1 MPVTLA
7 QPPLL
12 QTLEKLACA
21 ADSQVAAGQL
31 ERLFNIAAPGQQWP
45 DEWLGKQPGQA
56 SLHAGTLDIALHT
69 LQQTASRFPDLR
81 TTAEQVALQW
91 DYCAVLEE
99 QKFYDLWLQSSGLN
113 KTPAGDVPLK
123 WAGFRQWGFFTPDPP
138 ERFVPLLLDEIR
150 IAPSAYHLF
159 LHRIYRKQC
168 FPHPETGL
176 LAREEA
182 TPDANQRR
190 EQVSSVPAPAEPSTP
205 YPFVWQPLCPVEQN
219 KSVAALP
226 AKPATSPPVAAQQA
240 AAPAQATQTMSSPP
254 VRRVDTPRPP
264 ARPRHAAPRATASVP
279 AVTAEPVAAVPA
291 GERPVVPIVIVS
303 PSEPPLPTQG
313 EQGARGNVGDVPRQ
327 QAAAAP
333 KKAVRAQAGL
343 PPTVAEELPAVVAV
357 SATGDIPV
365 YVEPPLDDGLQ
376 SHSTTGMVDSRQGK
390 PKLRLAGSFADSV
403 SLKDGS
409 NTVSVSASWSP
420 KPDWF
425 ISGNA
430 SFKDG
435 EPGYAWSAGYADHKP
450 GGWSAQINNWGPLK
464 PGDGLGLDKAVVN
477 IGHKVKSTTLKRNK
491 LAASTN
497 LSIPVKGKP
506 SLSGTL
512 QWNPT
517 PHWYA
522 RTTASVPLE
531 GGNPNWN
538 YVVGY
543 SNPKKLGKW
552 KVEYSNYGTNAFPGD
567 NLKDGSVTVSR
578 GWQF

>member
-21 ADSQVAAGQL
+21 ADRQVAASQL
-31 ERLFNIAAPGQQWP
+31 ERLFNISAPGQQWP

-69 LQQTASRFPDLR
+69 LQQTVNRFPDLR

-91 DYCAVLEE
+91 DYCDVLEE
-99 QKFYDLWLQSSGLN
+99 QAFYDLRLQSSGLN
-113 KTPAGDVPLK
+113 KTPAGDAPLK
-123 WAGFRQWGFFTPDPP
+123 WAGFRGWGFLTPDPP

-159 LHRIYRKQC
+159 LHQIYRKQC

-176 LAREEA
+176 LAREET
-182 TPDANQRR
+182 TPDASQRR
-190 EQVSSVPAPAEPSTP
+190 EQVTSMPIPAALVTP
-205 YPFVWQPLCPVEQN
+205 YPFTWQPLCP
-219 KSVAALP
+219 
-226 AKPATSPPVAAQQA
+226 
-240 AAPAQATQTMSSPP
+240 
-254 VRRVDTPRPP
+254 
-264 ARPRHAAPRATASVP
+264 
-279 AVTAEPVAAVPA
+279 AEKIQRVAAVPA
-291 GERPVVPIVIVS
+291 
-303 PSEPPLPTQG
+303 
-313 EQGARGNVGDVPRQ
+313 
-327 QAAAAP
+327 
-333 KKAVRAQAGL
+333 K
-343 PPTVAEELPAVVAV
+343 PTVAKTPPPATLKQIETPRTTTSKAVAPGIAASSTTTPPRTTRPRATTAVPTAIIPPLASLPIEAPPVAPTITAPLPSSTPKAAEPKKTTESSTERAPTADMVLPAVVAV
-357 SATGDIPV
+357 SATGDMPMDIPM
-365 YVEPPLDDGLQ
+365 YVEAQTDDGIQ
-376 SHSTTGMVDSRQGK
+376 SHSTTGIIDRKKNKS
-390 PKLRLAGSFADSV
+390 KLRIAGSFADSV

-409 NTVSVSASWSP
+409 NTLSTSVTWSP

-425 ISGNA
+425 VSGNA
-430 SFKDG
+430 SLKNG

-477 IGHKVKSTTLKRNK
+477 IEHKVKSTTLKRNK

-517 PHWYA
+517 PHVYA

-567 NLKDGSVTVSR
+567 NFKDGAVTVSR

>member
-21 ADSQVAAGQL
+21 ADSQAAAGQL

-69 LQQTASRFPDLR
+69 LQETANRFPDLR

-91 DYCAVLEE
+91 DYCDVLEE
-99 QKFYDLWLQSSGLN
+99 QAFYDLWLQSSGLN
-113 KTPAGDVPLK
+113 KTLAGDAPLK
-123 WAGFRQWGFFTPDPP
+123 WTGFREWGFLTPDPP

-159 LHRIYRKQC
+159 LHQIYRKQC

-182 TPDANQRR
+182 TPDASQRR
-190 EQVSSVPAPAEPSTP
+190 EQVTSMPIPAALVTP
-205 YPFVWQPLCPVEQN
+205 YPFTWQPLCPAKKIQR
-219 KSVAALP
+219 VAAIPTKPTAMKKPP
-226 AKPATSPPVAAQQA
+226 AALKQIETPRTTTSKAAAPRTATSSTTNTTRPRATTAIPTVTIPPIAYLPIEAPPVAPTITATLPSPTPKA
-240 AAPAQATQTMSSPP
+240 AESKKTTVSPTERAP
-254 VRRVDTPRPP
+254 
-264 ARPRHAAPRATASVP
+264 TADLTLP
-279 AVTAEPVAAVPA
+279 T
-291 GERPVVPIVIVS
+291 VVP
-303 PSEPPLPTQG
+303 
-313 EQGARGNVGDVPRQ
+313 
-327 QAAAAP
+327 
-333 KKAVRAQAGL
+333 
-343 PPTVAEELPAVVAV
+343 V
-357 SATGDIPV
+357 SATGDMPMDIPV
-365 YVEPPLDDGLQ
+365 YEETQPDDRIQ
-376 SHSTTGMVDSRQGK
+376 SHSTTGIIDRKKSK
-390 PKLRLAGSFADSV
+390 STLRIAGSFADSI

-409 NTVSVSASWSP
+409 NTLSTSVTWSP
-420 KPDWF
+420 KPHWF
-425 ISGNA
+425 VSGNA
-430 SFKDG
+430 SLKDG
-435 EPGYAWSAGYADHKP
+435 EPGYAWSAGYADYKP

-464 PGDGLGLDKAVVN
+464 PGDGLGIDKAIVN
-477 IGHKVKSTTLKRNK
+477 VGHRIKSTTLKRHK

-517 PHWYA
+517 PHVYA

-552 KVEYSNYGTNAFPGD
+552 KVEYSNYGKNAFPGD
-567 NLKDGSVTVSR
+567 NFKDGTVTVSR

>member
-21 ADSQVAAGQL
+21 ADRQVAASQL

-69 LQQTASRFPDLR
+69 LQQTANRFPDLR

-91 DYCAVLEE
+91 DYCDVLEE
-99 QKFYDLWLQSSGLN
+99 QKFYDLWLQPSGLN
-113 KTPAGDVPLK
+113 KTPAGDAPLK
-123 WAGFRQWGFFTPDPP
+123 WAGFREWGFLTPDPP

-159 LHRIYRKQC
+159 LHQIYRKQC

-182 TPDANQRR
+182 TPDVNQRR
-190 EQVSSVPAPAEPSTP
+190 GQVTSMQIPAALVTP
-205 YPFVWQPLCPVEQN
+205 YPFTWQPLCPAE
-219 KSVAALP
+219 
-226 AKPATSPPVAAQQA
+226 KPQG
-240 AAPAQATQTMSSPP
+240 
-254 VRRVDTPRPP
+254 
-264 ARPRHAAPRATASVP
+264 
-279 AVTAEPVAAVPA
+279 VAAVPA
-291 GERPVVPIVIVS
+291 
-303 PSEPPLPTQG
+303 
-313 EQGARGNVGDVPRQ
+313 
-327 QAAAAP
+327 
-333 KKAVRAQAGL
+333 K
-343 PPTVAEELPAVVAV
+343 PTVAKTPPPAALKQIKTPRTTTSKAAALGTAASSTTTPPRTIRPRATTAVPTAIIPPLASLPIEAPPVAPTITAPLPSSTPKAVEPQKTTKSSTERAPTADRVLPAVVAV
-357 SATGDIPV
+357 SATGDMPMDIPM
-365 YVEPPLDDGLQ
+365 YVEVQTDDGIQ
-376 SHSTTGMVDSRQGK
+376 SHSTTGIIDRKKNKS
-390 PKLRLAGSFADSV
+390 KLRIAGSFADSV

-409 NTVSVSASWSP
+409 NTLSTSVTWSP

-425 ISGNA
+425 VSGNA
-430 SFKDG
+430 SLKNG

-517 PHWYA
+517 PHVYA

-567 NLKDGSVTVSR
+567 NFKDGAVTISR